1 MTLLEQQILDLIQ
14 DAFPLVER
22 PYKVLAEMLNEL
34 AANCDSVNN
43 VGEKCANPVVS
54 EQVVFEAVENL
65 RASGV
70 IRRIGGVYDSKKLG
84 FISRLC
90 AGKVPVSTLDFSSEQ
105 HAQTAMEKFAAAVN
119 EVPAITHNY
128 IRSHEY
134 NVWFTVIAENE
145 TAIQTVVDR
154 VCAATDLHD
163 VHVMSATRKFKINTV
178 MKGGLDDNC
187 ERRESRPT
195 LLDMTE
201 PNSWYMSEANVQ
213 RRKTKDERGESR
225 DNKFTCYHD
234 RADQSC
240 TECKD
245 ERGERCGAACR
256 PIAEPNSLASK
267 GKDERG
273 ERSGTAAAPVDS
285 RQLAVGRNSD
295 EREKADVIPATCA
308 EHCRSEAGISSKDLS
323 ASDKLRI
330 RTACDDIPHSLTPFK
345 DWGVSCEELREDLA
359 SKRMRR
365 FGAILRHQ
373 NAGFAFNAM
382 VCFRIVDSRKSEV
395 GRGSSVILSGEA
407 AKDPVK
413 FCDLIAQAG
422 SLLASNPHISHC
434 YERPSFEGFPYN
446 VYAMMHANSAE
457 QLDQFIADCVKALN
471 ALQSSPVDYVV
482 LRSVQELKKTSF
494 KFFA

>member
-1 MTLLEQQILDLIQ
+1 MLMSELEQQILDLIQ

-54 EQVVFEAVENL
+54 EQVVFEAVESL

-90 AGKVPVSTLDFSSEQ
+90 AGKVPVSTLDFSSEP
-105 HAQTAMEKFAAAVN
+105 HAQTSMEKFAAAVN

-154 VCAATDLHD
+154 VCAATDLLD

-178 MKGGLDDNC
+178 M
-187 ERRESRPT
+187 
-195 LLDMTE
+195 
-201 PNSWYMSEANVQ
+201 
-213 RRKTKDERGESR
+213 RG
-225 DNKFTCYHD
+225 
-234 RADQSC
+234 
-240 TECKD
+240 
-245 ERGERCGAACR
+245 
-256 PIAEPNSLASK
+256 ASV
-267 GKDERG
+267 
-273 ERSGTAAAPVDS
+273 PVDS
-285 RQLAVGRNSD
+285 KQWLVNRDGDKRGTECHSDNRRLEESSEFRKTAV
-295 EREKADVIPATCA
+295 VL
-308 EHCRSEAGISSKDLS
+308 SE
-323 ASDKLRI
+323 SDKSRI
-330 RTACDDIPHSLTPFK
+330 RTACEDIPHSLTPFK
-345 DWGVSCEELREDLA
+345 DWGVSCDELREDLA

-373 NAGFAFNAM
+373 NAGYAFNAM
-382 VCFRIVDSRKSEV
+382 VCFNIDERRKTKDERGERCGAAAAPVVSKQWLVNRDSDE
-395 GRGSSVILSGEA
+395 SSVILSDEA

-413 FCDLIAQAG
+413 SYDLIAQAG

-434 YERPSFEGFPYN
+434 YERPSFDGFPYN

-471 ALQSSPVDYVV
+471 ALQSTPVEYVV
-482 LRSVQELKKTSF
+482 LRSVRELKKTSF